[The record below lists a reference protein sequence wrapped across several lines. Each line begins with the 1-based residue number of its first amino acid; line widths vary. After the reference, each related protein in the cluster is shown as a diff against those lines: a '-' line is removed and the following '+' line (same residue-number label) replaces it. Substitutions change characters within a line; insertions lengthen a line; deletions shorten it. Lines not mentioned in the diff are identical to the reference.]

1 MKSRQRR
8 RGYGRWRSAFRN
20 QGFRF
25 CRVRAASCWRSARFS
40 TASATRHFSLVVS
53 SAVLEE
59 LVAAPEQ
66 VSHVLSGIASA
77 EVVECTEEANE
88 LRDAYLA
95 AGVVGPASKRD
106 AEHIAIASVA
116 GVDMIV
122 SWNFRHIVHYEK
134 IAGYLAVN
142 MLHGYP
148 CPHIYSPKEV
158 APQ

>member
-1 MKSRQRR
+1 MRTPRIYADTSVFGGCLDTEFETDSR
-8 RGYGRWRSAFRN
+8 SLFEA
-20 QGFRF
+20 
-25 CRVRAASCWRSARFS
+25 VR
-40 TASATRHFSLVVS
+40 TGQFSLVVS

-59 LVAAPEQ
+59 LAAAPEQ
-66 VSHVLSGIASA
+66 VRQVLAGLPSA
-77 EVVECTEEANE
+77 EVVDCSPETIE
-88 LRDAYLA
+88 LRDACLA
-95 AGVVGPASKRD
+95 ADVVGAASRRD

-134 IAGYLAVN
+134 IAGYHAVN

-148 CPHIYSPKEV
+148 CPRIYSPKEV